1 MNPTVDVSGRF
12 DQTMPIPCEPWEENW
27 CVSAWDLFTPQ
38 VLQMVI
44 DQNARWLQSESRVT
58 KEILSVLFPGY
69 AHEGMRIE
77 ERLCRLN
84 NALWDSG
91 YRPSDRTLN
100 PSWTFPT

>member
-1 MNPTVDVSGRF
+1 MNPTADSSCGF
-12 DQTMPIPCEPWEENW
+12 DETLPIAREPWEENW
-27 CVSAWDLFTPQ
+27 SVGAWELFTPQ
-38 VLQMVI
+38 VLQIVI
-44 DQNARWLQSESRVT
+44 DQNAGWIQSESRVT

-91 YRPSDRTLN
+91 YRPSNRTLS
-100 PSWTFPT
+100 PSWTFPA